1 MKCPRC
7 NKNLMTELER
17 DKFNMCTDCYH
28 RDWTDKLEAR
38 RKIDIDTKIQQAKNL
53 IKIYEDMGERFS
65 TDFYN
70 DAVESYKKY
79 LKELEELKNS
89 EVY

>member
-70 DAVESYKKY
+70 DAVESYKRY
-79 LKELEELKNS
+79 LKELEELKNN